1 MERGRSNPLPNKKS
15 EVIINSVGIKSLREG
30 FLHMR
35 YNVEVV
41 FHKDFIEIE
50 GDRIIVGLLSQPR
63 RGKANLLSLIHI

>member
-1 MERGRSNPLPNKKS
+1 
-15 EVIINSVGIKSLREG
+15 
-30 FLHMR
+30 MR

-63 RGKANLLSLIHI
+63 RGKANLELIKKIAKHLHVSSSQIKIISGLKSRSKIIEVIEK

>member
-1 MERGRSNPLPNKKS
+1 
-15 EVIINSVGIKSLREG
+15 
-30 FLHMR
+30 MR

-63 RGKANLLSLIHI
+63 RGKANLELIKKIAKHLHVSSSQIKIISGLKSRSKVIEIIER

>member
-1 MERGRSNPLPNKKS
+1 
-15 EVIINSVGIKSLREG
+15 
-30 FLHMR
+30 MR

-63 RGKANLLSLIHI
+63 RGKANLELIKKIAKHLHVSSSQIKIISGLKSRSKIIEIIEK

>member
-1 MERGRSNPLPNKKS
+1 
-15 EVIINSVGIKSLREG
+15 
-30 FLHMR
+30 MR

-63 RGKANLLSLIHI
+63 RGKANLELIKKIAKHLHVSSSQIKIISGLKSRSKVIEVIER